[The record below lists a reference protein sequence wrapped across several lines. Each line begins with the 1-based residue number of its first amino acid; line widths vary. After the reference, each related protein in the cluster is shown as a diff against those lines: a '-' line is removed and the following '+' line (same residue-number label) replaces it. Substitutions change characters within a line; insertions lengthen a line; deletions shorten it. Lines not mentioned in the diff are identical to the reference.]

1 MGAIKDLW
9 NSERGLLGLVLIL
22 AVTVL
27 CAVGRISETQW
38 LDYTWKIFLAYASSK
53 TVTGAV
59 DVATKNLAGKD
70 GDPPAS
76 SSTTPTPAGAAS

>member
-1 MGAIKDLW
+1 MGALKDLW

-27 CAVGRISETQW
+27 CALGRISETQW

-59 DVATKNLAGKD
+59 DVATKNLAGKS
-70 GDPPAS
+70 DPPAGG
-76 SSTTPTPAGAAS
+76 TTPVPAGGVS